1 MVTSC
6 LYHLSERDTV
16 QSTTIL
22 DKIRRISK
30 ANHSKY
36 ALQLKEINLEM
47 SALKQKIDGLEK
59 RNKFQSKQVAALEG
73 KIEYYKSFL
82 SFDEDFGD
90 DNSTLETSQTQ
101 ESPNS
106 QNSSSQDLTPST
118 QDTTR
123 FLLFL
128 KKTKIYLYSR

>member
-47 SALKQKIDGLEK
+47 SALKEK

>member
-1 MVTSC
+1 
-6 LYHLSERDTV
+6 
-16 QSTTIL
+16 
-22 DKIRRISK
+22 
-30 ANHSKY
+30 
-36 ALQLKEINLEM
+36 M